1 MGVLSVIWSLISNFP
16 MLVGVIVE
24 LDQQWKVYE
33 DESDRA
39 KKVQALKD
47 AIITAKATKDT
58 TQLKT
63 LINSIITGESSAN
76 GS

>member
-1 MGVLSVIWSLISNFP
+1 MLSIIWSLISNFP

-24 LDQQWKVYE
+24 LEQQWKTYE

-47 AIITAKATKDT
+47 AIAQARVSKDT
-58 TQLKT
+58 TQLKA
-63 LINSIITGESSAN
+63 LVNSIITGEPN
-76 GS
+76 INK